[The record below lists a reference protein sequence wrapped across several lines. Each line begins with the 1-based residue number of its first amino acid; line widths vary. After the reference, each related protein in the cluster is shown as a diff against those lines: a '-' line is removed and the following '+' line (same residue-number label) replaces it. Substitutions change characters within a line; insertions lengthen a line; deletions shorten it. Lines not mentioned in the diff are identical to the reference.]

1 MRKTLIESLF
11 RGKLTE
17 PAPHPSDEEKSGLVG
32 TVNRIAQRRLGRSLA
47 IRHVDAGSCNA
58 CELEIIALNNA
69 LYDLERF
76 GLKIV
81 ASPRHADVLM
91 VTGSVTHNMGA
102 ALRLT
107 YDAMP
112 SPKWVVATGD
122 CACTG
127 GLFAQSPVCIGALG
141 QLLPVDLHISG
152 CPPDPATLLRG
163 LIALISGPGAAAHE
177 SGRN

>member
-17 PAPHPSDEEKSGLVG
+17 PAPHLSDEEKSALIG
-32 TVNRIAQRRLGRSLA
+32 TMNRLAQRRFGRSLA

-58 CELEIIALNNA
+58 CELEIVALNNA

-91 VTGSVTHNMGA
+91 VTGSLTHNMGA

-112 SPKWVVATGD
+112 PPKWVVATGD

-141 QLLPVDLHISG
+141 QLLPVDLHIPG
-152 CPPDPATLLRG
+152 CPPHPAMLLRG
-163 LIALISGPGAAAHE
+163 LITLISCLGDVAHE
-177 SGRN
+177 SGRD